1 MYDLTTIVQFLV
13 NGLAIG
19 CIYGLVGIGFSVI
32 FNASGIVNFAQG
44 AFVMVGGILT
54 YVLLNSAG
62 LPLAIAALLAVVLT
76 GAVGAAFEL
85 FVIRPLFRRRSP
97 LFIMIL
103 ATLALSVVTESAV
116 LHLVGDQPMSFPA
129 FTPGEPF
136 RVTGVAIDRQILWIV
151 GGSLVLVALLGVLY
165 RYTLMGKAM
174 RACAINPQ
182 VASLLAIPVE
192 RMLSYSFVLSAAL
205 GAVGGILITPTQYT
219 AYHISVPFS
228 VSGFIAA
235 ILGGLGNPGGA
246 FVGGI
251 ILGVL
256 QTLAVLFFDAG
267 YKDIVAFSVLLVFLF
282 LRPAGLFG
290 SLVED

>member
-62 LPLAIAALLAVVLT
+62 LPFAIAALLAIVLT

-103 ATLALSVVTESAV
+103 ATLALAVVTESAV

-129 FTPGEPF
+129 FTPGAPF
-136 RVTGVAIDRQILWIV
+136 RVLGVAIDRQILWIV

-192 RMLSYSFVLSAAL
+192 RMLSYSFILSAAL

-251 ILGVL
+251 ILGIL

>member
-1 MYDLTTIVQFLV
+1 MYDLTTILQFLV
-13 NGLAIG
+13 NGLAVG

-44 AFVMVGGILT
+44 AFVMLGGILT
-54 YVLLNSAG
+54 YVLYHDAS
-62 LPLAIAALLAVVLT
+62 LPLALAAPLAVVLVAGI
-76 GAVGAAFEL
+76 GAVFEL
-85 FVIRPLFRRRSP
+85 LVIRPLFKRRSA

-103 ATLALSVVTESAV
+103 ATLALSVVTENAV
-116 LHLVGDQPMSFPA
+116 LLAVGDQPLSFPA
-129 FTPGEPF
+129 FTPGAPF
-136 RVTGVAIDRQILWIV
+136 HVGGVAIDRQILWIV
-151 GGSLVLVALLGVLY
+151 GGSLLLVLLLGLLY
-165 RYTLMGKAM
+165 RTTLIGKAM

-192 RMLSYSFVLSAAL
+192 RMLSYSFALSAAL
-205 GAVGGILITPTQYT
+205 GAIGGILITPTQYT
-219 AYHISVPFS
+219 AYHITVPFS

-251 ILGVL
+251 LLGVL
-256 QTLAVLFFDAG
+256 QAVAVFFFDAG
-267 YKDIVAFSVLLVFLF
+267 YKDIIAFSILLVFLF
-282 LRPAGLFG
+282 LRPSGLFG